1 MTLHSV
7 YLIISV
13 LALLLLLFFFL
24 LYSTSALPLRTA
36 CPCISA
42 FKLSRQQ
49 DDRCV
54 PLYLILHQGHTPV
67 WCDKKWAADMKVGN
81 YHSHPF
87 CLAAL
92 LCRFSCRTSLLPVF
106 LLCMVEGARGGK
118 PTLITYEFLPLVTV
132 TLHLSGC
139 TTPMLFLLQNSAA
152 GLFGVYWSWGDPMW
166 LTVCL
171 SPRTNLLL
179 MCMVGG
185 GNPAPCLSQY

>member
-1 MTLHSV
+1 MLCKHLQIPSVASLSDFGCEYFEASFLALPSPFPSLQSQPLVLGACVCLCSPSSQFTETAPTGSQHKLTGSSLFFFFNRSLYLMTLHSV

-67 WCDKKWAADMKVGN
+67 
-81 YHSHPF
+81 
-87 CLAAL
+87 
-92 LCRFSCRTSLLPVF
+92 
-106 LLCMVEGARGGK
+106 
-118 PTLITYEFLPLVTV
+118 
-132 TLHLSGC
+132 
-139 TTPMLFLLQNSAA
+139 
-152 GLFGVYWSWGDPMW
+152 
-166 LTVCL
+166 
-171 SPRTNLLL
+171 
-179 MCMVGG
+179 
-185 GNPAPCLSQY
+185 